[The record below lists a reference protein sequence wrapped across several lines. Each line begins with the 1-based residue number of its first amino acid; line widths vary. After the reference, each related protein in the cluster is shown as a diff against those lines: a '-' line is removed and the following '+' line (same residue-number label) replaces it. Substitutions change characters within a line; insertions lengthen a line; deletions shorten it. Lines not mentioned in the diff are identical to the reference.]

1 MVQMKRYLL
10 LILLFTSCTKQSE
23 PVKHSYETDDVFYK
37 GEVLA
42 PDLIHSERL
51 VVDNP
56 EGLQR
61 SILLAECWEDV
72 QEGLKANCKPIK

>member
-1 MVQMKRYLL
+1 MKYILI
-10 LILLFTSCTKQSE
+10 ILLFTSCTKQSE
-23 PVKHSYETDDVFYK
+23 PVKHSYETDEVFYVS
-37 GEVLA
+37 EVLA
-42 PDLIHSERL
+42 PDSIHRTTL

-72 QEGLKANCKPIK
+72 QEGLKLNCKQLK